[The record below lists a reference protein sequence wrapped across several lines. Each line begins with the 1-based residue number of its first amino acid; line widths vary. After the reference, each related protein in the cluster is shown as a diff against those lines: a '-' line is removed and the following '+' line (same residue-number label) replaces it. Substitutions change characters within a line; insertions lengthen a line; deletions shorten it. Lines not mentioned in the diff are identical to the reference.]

1 MARLLKSVATAR
13 QLRFG
18 FCATTYNIL
27 VLPLALGWMRH
38 FRWEILV
45 QFQLPVSGSS
55 IASSLPCFLLLSVL
69 CICRRNSPF
78 PRPSP
83 PLPYASNV
91 CSNFPLCVVVV
102 CPLSEL
108 PKAVSGRVRVLS
120 SPLLLLRHLR
130 EREREREREM
140 LSSSPFFPSAV
151 RMTFYSGNFPLISL
165 LFCSPPLL
173 LFELCIVFLFE

>member
-91 CSNFPLCVVVV
+91 CSNFPLRVVVV
-102 CPLSEL
+102 VVRPLSEL

-120 SPLLLLRHLR
+120 SPPLLLRHLR
-130 EREREREREM
+130 EREREGERDA
-140 LSSSPFFPSAV
+140 LF
-151 RMTFYSGNFPLISL
+151 LSL
-165 LFCSPPLL
+165 LSFRSPNDVLQWKLSTDFAAL
-173 LFELCIVFLFE
+173 LFSSTLTL